1 MFNETIH
8 HESIPDEKLRVHQAT
23 TLQTAAAGILRE
35 EDVEKIKLRHRE
47 EMKLLSAE
55 NEDLHQR

>member
-1 MFNETIH
+1 
-8 HESIPDEKLRVHQAT
+8 EKLRVHQAT